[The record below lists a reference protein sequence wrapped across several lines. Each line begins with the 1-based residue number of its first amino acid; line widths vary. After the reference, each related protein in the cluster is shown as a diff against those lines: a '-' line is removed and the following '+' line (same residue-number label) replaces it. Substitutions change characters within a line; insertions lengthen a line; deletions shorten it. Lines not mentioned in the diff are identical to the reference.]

1 MFYIEWNGTKFTDIH
16 ELTLKEVQELLSSL
30 KEAKLKWKEEE

>member
-16 ELTLKEVQELLSSL
+16 DLTMKELIELLESL
-30 KEAKLKWKEEE
+30 KGAELKWKEE